1 MKIRKLQVGIAAM
14 LCLMA
19 MPAIVTATAVRHMN
33 LDALMENAGTIFR
46 GTVTG
51 IEVGTVEAGGAELPT
66 TTYAFRVHEMFKGEP
81 TVVKGDEAFMTITM
95 IGSPKDEIDSGA
107 EFARLSVF
115 RNMPKLEQGTEY
127 LLFTTPES
135 AIGLSVTVGVGQ
147 GLFDIVGGMAMNQ
160 SRNAR
165 LLEGTSMG
173 GPAVGPI
180 DYRELADYIRSQ
192 VSTP

>member
-1 MKIRKLQVGIAAM
+1 MKIRKLQVGIAAL

-51 IEVGTVEAGGAELPT
+51 IQVGTIEAGGAELPT
-66 TTYAFRVHEMFKGEP
+66 TTYAFRVDEMFKGEP

-95 IGSPKDEIDSGA
+95 IGSPKGVQNGQDFVRFNVLRD
-107 EFARLSVF
+107 
-115 RNMPKLEQGTEY
+115 MPKLEQGAEY

-135 AIGLSVTVGVGQ
+135 SIGLSVTVGVGQ
-147 GLFDIVGGMAMNQ
+147 GLFDLVGDTAMNQ
-160 SRNAR
+160 AHNAR
-165 LLEGTSMG
+165 LLEGTSMA

-180 DYRELADYIRSQ
+180 NYRELADYIRSQ
-192 VSTP
+192 VSAP

>member
-1 MKIRKLQVGIAAM
+1 MKIRKLQVGIAAL

-19 MPAIVTATAVRHMN
+19 MPAIVTATVVRHMN

-46 GTVTG
+46 GTVIG

-66 TTYAFRVHEMFKGEP
+66 TTYAFRVLEMFKGEA
-81 TVVKGDEAFMTITM
+81 TAIKGDEVFMTITM
-95 IGSPKDEIDSGA
+95 IGSPKGVQNGA
-107 EFARLSVF
+107 DFVRFNVL
-115 RNMPKLEQGTEY
+115 RDMPKLEQGAEY

-135 AIGLSVTVGVGQ
+135 DIGLSVTVGVGQ
-147 GLFDIVGGMAMNQ
+147 GLFDLEGGMAINQ
-160 SRNAR
+160 SHNAR

-180 DYRELADYIRSQ
+180 DYREMADYIRSK
-192 VSTP
+192 VGTP